1 MIRPNLSQWQTATLG
16 LLTVL
21 DQREEAQ
28 RDSTI
33 EHVEKLLTERD
44 QLQPSIQ
51 PPFSKEEHEF
61 GKELILL
68 EKELQI
74 KLALLSKD
82 IRLDISGSQ
91 KKMDSSNAYTDPY
104 SQVFRDGTFYD
115 KKK

>member
-1 MIRPNLSQWQTATLG
+1 MIRPSLLHWQSATTS

-21 DQREEAQ
+21 NQREEDQ

-33 EHVEKLLTERD
+33 DHVEKLLTERD

-68 EKELQI
+68 EKEFQL
-74 KLALLSKD
+74 KMVLFSKN
-82 IRLDISGSQ
+82 IRLDIMEHQ
-91 KKMDSSNAYTDPY
+91 KKKDSSNAYTDPY

>member
-1 MIRPNLSQWQTATLG
+1 MIRPSLSQWQIATNS
-16 LLTVL
+16 LLNVL
-21 DQREEAQ
+21 DQRHEDQ

-33 EHVEKLLTERD
+33 EVVEKLLTERE

-51 PPFSKEEHEF
+51 PPFTKEEHEF
-61 GKELILL
+61 GKELIFL

-82 IRLDISGSQ
+82 IRLDITGHQ
-91 KKMDSSNAYTDPY
+91 KKMDSSNAYMDPY

>member
-1 MIRPNLSQWQTATLG
+1 MIRPSLLQWQVATKS

-21 DQREEAQ
+21 DRREEDQ
-28 RDSTI
+28 RDATI
-33 EHVEKLLTERD
+33 EHVETMLTERD

-51 PPFSKEEHEF
+51 PPFSKEEHEY
-61 GKELILL
+61 GKDLILL

-82 IRLDISGSQ
+82 IRLDISEHQ
-91 KKMDSSNAYTDPY
+91 KKMDSSNAYMDPY